1 MGTKQEAIRKFVTQ
15 ALEKK
20 RDSSHNRNLLYRSG

>member
-1 MGTKQEAIRKFVTQ
+1 MGIEQEAIRKFVTQ

-20 RDSSHNRNLLYRSG
+20 RDSFYNRNLLYRSG